1 MLGNILDNAIEAS
14 LKVEEEKRH
23 IRLFMKYDSNTL
35 IITVINTFIGDL
47 NKHKEGRIL
56 TRKHTPLNHGIGLES
71 VRRVAEKYH
80 GSVIIE
86 TKDNSFIIKIAM
98 CDLSEK
104 L

>member
-1 MLGNILDNAIEAS
+1 MVFGIQ
-14 LKVEEEKRH
+14 
-23 IRLFMKYDSNTL
+23 DSNFYEL
-35 IITVINTFIGDL
+35 AKINL
-47 NKHKEGRIL
+47 NKNKDGRIL
-56 TRKHTPLNHGIGLES
+56 TSKNNPFNHGIGLES

-86 TKDNSFIIKIAM
+86 TKDNCFIIKIAM